1 MLSIPH
7 MIVVFIVVLVVF
19 GPQKLPELARSLGKL
34 MAEFRKASTDF
45 KSAFEEEMRDLERQ
59 ALVAERKKAAEAA
72 ATSVAV
78 EPSQPAALGAPTG
91 TETPSTEARADSRAS
106 EPPVMTP
113 SIRPEPVPDSTP
125 NTQITA
131 PDDEPGGAMTFFE
144 HLSELRKRIIYSL
157 YAIGVGTFVGVYL
170 SKYFIYW
177 INKPM
182 LKALADAHLDPKLIY
197 THPAGYLNLIITIG
211 VYLGIVLASPIVLYQ
226 IWLFVAPA
234 LYKHERGAITG
245 FMFSTVF
252 LFLAGI
258 TFGYFITL
266 PYVLHFL
273 VSPGS
278 LFMLQRDV
286 VPMISVNEY
295 FDLILLILLGM
306 GLMFEL
312 PVLIFFLS
320 LFGIVTPKFLWRN
333 FRYAILI
340 IAIVAAIVTPTP
352 DAMTMLIFMA
362 PMVGLYFVGIAVS
375 AIVTRRRERRLAT
388 PAEAR

>member
-1 MLSIPH
+1 MSRPNPLRQSNRRNPDRTRG
-7 MIVVFIVVLVVF
+7 VL
-19 GPQKLPELARSLGKL
+19 P
-34 MAEFRKASTDF
+34 DF
-45 KSAFEEEMRDLERQ
+45 
-59 ALVAERKKAAEAA
+59 
-72 ATSVAV
+72 
-78 EPSQPAALGAPTG
+78 
-91 TETPSTEARADSRAS
+91 
-106 EPPVMTP
+106 
-113 SIRPEPVPDSTP
+113 VPDSTHNP
-125 NTQITA
+125 QNSTPA
-131 PDDEPGGAMTFFE
+131 EEPGGAMTFFE

-157 YAIGVGTFVGVYL
+157 YAIGIGAFIGIYL
-170 SKYFIYW
+170 SKYLIYW

-182 LKALADAHLDPKLIY
+182 LKALGDAHLDPKLIY
-197 THPAGYLNLIITIG
+197 THPAGYLNLVITVG

-258 TFGYFITL
+258 AFGYFITL

-273 VSPGS
+273 VSPGP

-286 VPMISVNEY
+286 TPMISVNEY
-295 FDLILLILLGM
+295 FDLILLILLGI

-320 LFGIVTPKFLWRN
+320 LFGIVTPKFLWKN
-333 FRYAILI
+333 SKYAILVI
-340 IAIVAAIVTPTP
+340 SVIAAIVTPTP
-352 DAMTMLIFMA
+352 DALTMLVFMA
-362 PMVGLYFVGIAVS
+362 PMIGLYFLGIVVS
-375 AIVTRRRERRLAT
+375 AVVTRRRDRRLAA